1 MNNIIITMKK
11 ELRSIFRD
19 KKTLIMLFVLPIM
32 IPTLVIIYGYMF
44 DNIEGNMEESNKIGI
59 NYKPSKEEKD
69 IIKSIHLD
77 TKYYKNSK
85 EMKKDLKEGL
95 IDAYIVLENNN
106 YKIYTSSNIDDTSVV
121 PSKITSYL
129 DTYNRYLGEQYI
141 LNNNLDPNKA
151 YNNLQYEIITEEN
164 QIILNMIYS
173 IAFTYTIMAIV
184 IASSNM
190 ALNAT
195 ATEKENGTLETILT
209 LPIKTD
215 ELIIG
220 KHLGGAVMSVIVS
233 VFSLTI
239 TILSLLIG
247 KHYFKSFSEFNLN
260 LSFSNIM
267 ASIFIL
273 ISASILISGLAI
285 SLTAFAKTTK
295 EAQSK
300 TQVLSFLSII
310 PMFINIMDVNVSKY
324 IYIIPIM
331 NYSESLMNIFNNKI
345 DIISILIVFISSIIY
360 IAIIIKIIISQYKE
374 EKVLFAN

>member
-32 IPTLVIIYGYMF
+32 IPVFVILYGYMF
-44 DNIEGNMEESNKIGI
+44 DDMEKGMEETNRIGI
-59 NYKPSKEEKD
+59 NYKISNEEKNILKD
-69 IIKSIHLD
+69 IYLE
-77 TKYYKNSK
+77 TNYYKTEK
-85 EMKKDLKEGL
+85 EMKKDLKNGL
-95 IDAYIVLENNN
+95 IDAYILLDNSN
-106 YKIYTSSNIDDTSVV
+106 YKIYTSSNLSDSSVV
-121 PSKITSYL
+121 PTKITSYL

-141 LNNNLDPNKA
+141 LNNKLDINKV
-151 YNNLQYEIITEEN
+151 YNNLTYEVIMEEDT
-164 QIILNMIYS
+164 IILNMIYS

-190 ALNAT
+190 AMNAT
-195 ATEKENGTLETILT
+195 ASEKENGTLETILT
-209 LPIKTD
+209 LPIKSD
-215 ELIIG
+215 ELILG

-239 TILSLLIG
+239 TLISLLIG

-260 LSFSNIM
+260 LSFINIL
-267 ASIFIL
+267 ASLLIL
-273 ISASILISGLAI
+273 IAASILISGLAI

-310 PMFINIMDVNVSKY
+310 PMFINMMNVDVSKY
-324 IYIIPIM
+324 IYYIPIM

-345 DIISILIVFISSIIY
+345 DILSILIVFLSSIVY
-360 IAIIIKIIISQYKE
+360 IAIVIKLIISQYKE

>member
-69 IIKSIHLD
+69 IIKNIHLD
-77 TKYYKNSK
+77 TKYYKSTK

-95 IDAYIVLENNN
+95 IDAYIVLKNNN

-190 ALNAT
+190 AMNAT

-267 ASIFIL
+267 ASICIL

-310 PMFINIMDVNVSKY
+310 PMFINIMDINVSKY

-345 DIISILIVFISSIIY
+345 DIISILIVFASSIIY